1 MIAGLEGRSRF
12 ITGIAELDRATGG
25 LPGSRLLLISGEE
38 KSGRTSL
45 VLQICAIASS
55 QGKEC
60 MIVDSGTGLHF
71 ERMRSVFAAWGA
83 DQTRIW
89 ISSPRTLRDQTRLV
103 LRAADFC
110 AEGGV
115 IAVDEA
121 THLYRLELTGM
132 PLLDRPKFMELAF
145 QTAALKE
152 AALRKGLLAIVVTEA
167 HEVPVG
173 RTFVTRPVAERITGY
188 FADMTL
194 WLENVEGE
202 VKSLSY
208 EVEGEKGTV
217 LVRLTGSGL
226 MSETISRRT
235 SGRASRWP

>member
-1 MIAGLEGRSRF
+1 LTDGLEGSSRF
-12 ITGIAELDRATGG
+12 LTGIAELDRVTGG
-25 LPGSRLLLISGEE
+25 LPGSRLLLVSGEE

-55 QGKEC
+55 QGRDC
-60 MIVDSGTGLHF
+60 MIVDSGTGLHI

-89 ISSPRTLRDQTRLV
+89 VSSPRTLRDQTRLV
-103 LRAADFC
+103 LKAAELCGD
-110 AEGGV
+110 GGV

-121 THLYRLELTGM
+121 THLYRLELTGI
-132 PLLDRPKFMELAF
+132 PQLDKPKYMELTF
-145 QTAALKE
+145 QMAALKE
-152 AALRKGLLAIVVTEA
+152 AALRKGILAVVVTEA

-173 RTFVTRPVAERITGY
+173 GTFVTRPVAERITGY
-188 FADMTL
+188 FADMRF
-194 WLENVEGE
+194 WLENLEGG

-208 EVEGEKGTV
+208 EVEGLKGTV

-226 MSETISRRT
+226 TSESISRRT
-235 SGRASRWP
+235 SGRASR